1 MDGIITA
8 VGTVLTGFSTWFAS
22 VSTMLLGNDLVKL
35 IIALGIISLLIGLVM
50 SLVSKIRG
58 RKKRRR

>member
-8 VGTVLTGFSTWFAS
+8 VGTVITGYTAWFGS
-22 VSTMLLGNDLVKL
+22 ISTMLIGNDLVKL
-35 IIALGIISLLIGLVM
+35 LIALGIIGLLIGVVMGLVAK
-50 SLVSKIRG
+50 LRG